1 MLSILTEP
9 SMKMIAHISKL
20 MCRMSL
26 SQASGSSFF
35 ALLLAYVIRTV
46 LTHPILIYLT
56 LTLQSSERL
65 QENLVLLPLQR
76 LTWFAQFQAKKKTSN
91 LGLAAP
97 HWHLSPPMS
106 VHGHALTLSPQ
117 MLESKQHGIHSKCT
131 YISYIHNMYRE
142 YTCITDV

>member
-56 LTLQSSERL
+56 LTLQSNERL

-76 LTWFAQFQAKKKTSN
+76 LTWFAQFQAKKNSN

-117 MLESKQHGIHSKCT
+117 MLESKQHGIHFFSVHT
-131 YISYIHNMYRE
+131 YTI
-142 YTCITDV
+142 CIENTRA

>member
-56 LTLQSSERL
+56 LTLQSNERL

-76 LTWFAQFQAKKKTSN
+76 LTWFAQFQAKKKLQPWAGCSA
-91 LGLAAP
+91 LASVAANVCPWSCP
-97 HWHLSPPMS
+97 H
-106 VHGHALTLSPQ
+106 V
-117 MLESKQHGIHSKCT
+117 ESTNVGIQAAWNSFFQCT
-131 YISYIHNMYRE
+131 YIHNMYRE